1 MYVHNKLEKLFN
13 KTYMLEGK
21 NLRPAMGEGKMNYYT
36 LLGDLSKGYA
46 LITDKMCSTTPK
58 SASKFLLL

>member
-1 MYVHNKLEKLFN
+1 
-13 KTYMLEGK
+13 MLQGK